1 MSELRAP
8 RLTCRE
14 VVELLTDYLE
24 DALPAGERARVEE
37 HLATCPDCTAY
48 LEQLRTTIGVLG
60 RLREEA
66 VPSGVLTQL
75 MAAFRGWR
83 RRS

>member
-1 MSELRAP
+1 MPELPAQ

-24 DALPAGERARVEE
+24 GALAPGERARVEE

-48 LEQLRTTIGVLG
+48 VEQLRTTIGVLG
-60 RLREEA
+60 RLREED
-66 VPSGVLTQL
+66 VPAGIRGALL
-75 MAAFRGWR
+75 AAFRGWR
-83 RRS
+83 RT